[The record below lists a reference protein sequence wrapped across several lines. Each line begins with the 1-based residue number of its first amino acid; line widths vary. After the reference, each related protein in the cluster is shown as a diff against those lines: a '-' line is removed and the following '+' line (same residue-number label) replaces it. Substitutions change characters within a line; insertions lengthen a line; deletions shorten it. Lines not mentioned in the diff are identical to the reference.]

1 VDVNE
6 GIKGAYR
13 DVVRRVKSFRE
24 LKENGKAYTGK
35 LEVRRVT
42 VTYSES

>member
-1 VDVNE
+1 MC
-6 GIKGAYR
+6 G

-35 LEVRRVT
+35 LEVRRVDSN
-42 VTYSES
+42 VF